1 MLFLLLLSIILIV
14 SWLTNC
20 YFKFKW
26 GREISQKV
34 SQMSVLEL
42 RARADYLFEEMG
54 KSYSPKKEI
63 EFNMMMRELY
73 KRNHI

>member
-1 MLFLLLLSIILIV
+1 
-14 SWLTNC
+14 
-20 YFKFKW
+20 
-26 GREISQKV
+26 
-34 SQMSVLEL
+34 MSVSEL